1 MTHAAPPPAAWPL
14 WKRVWARLRRGR
26 VQEQAPRIAYFFFLS
41 LPPLLMAAFALA
53 GIFGGDRTAD
63 WLTTSL
69 RRNLPAE
76 AGDLVNG
83 FVTDVVHGSH
93 PGLLSIG
100 LVLALW
106 SGSSVIIA
114 LEDGLNAIHDV
125 TGARGLVKR
134 RAVALATL
142 LAVAVLF
149 LAGSA
154 VLLAGPALAKGF
166 GLGAAWSVV
175 QWPLGFALVV
185 AAFWIVYRV
194 LPNVERGGPLL
205 VASGVAAL
213 LWVLATLAF
222 RLYAA
227 HFGSY
232 SKTYG
237 VLGGIIVL
245 LLWMQYTSTVILVG
259 GILEAEMERPGRATP
274 ETANSPR

>member
-1 MTHAAPPPAAWPL
+1 M
-14 WKRVWARLRRGR
+14 WARLRAGQ
-26 VQEQAPRIAYFFFLS
+26 VQAHAPRIAYFFFLS

-69 RRNLPAE
+69 RARLPAE
-76 AGDLVNG
+76 AGELVNG
-83 FVTDVVHGSH
+83 FVTEVVHRSH
-93 PGLLSIG
+93 PGLLSVG
-100 LVLALW
+100 LLLALW

-125 TGARGLVKR
+125 TCARGLVKR

-142 LAVAVLF
+142 LAVGVLF

-154 VLLAGPALAKGF
+154 VLLAGPAIAKGF
-166 GLGAAWSVV
+166 GLGAVWSVV

-185 AAFWIVYRV
+185 GAFWTVYRV
-194 LPNVERGGPLL
+194 LPNVERRGPLL
-205 VASGVAAL
+205 MASVAATA

-222 RLYAA
+222 RVYAA

-237 VLGGIIVL
+237 VLAGIIVL
-245 LLWMQYTSTVILVG
+245 LLWMQYTAMTILIG
-259 GILEAEMERPGRATP
+259 ATFAAEMQRTR
-274 ETANSPR
+274 R

>member
-1 MTHAAPPPAAWPL
+1 
-14 WKRVWARLRRGR
+14 VWARLRGGR

-53 GIFGGDRTAD
+53 GIFGGDGTAD

-69 RRNLPAE
+69 RGSLPAE
-76 AGDLVNG
+76 AGALVDG
-83 FVTDVVHGSH
+83 FVTEVVHHSH
-93 PGLLSIG
+93 PGVLSIG
-100 LVLALW
+100 LLLALW

-114 LEDGLNAIHDV
+114 LEDGLNAVHDV
-125 TGARGLVKR
+125 SCARGLVKR

-142 LAVAVLF
+142 LAVAMLF

-154 VLLAGPALAKGF
+154 VLLAGPALAQGF

-185 AAFWIVYRV
+185 GAFWIVYRV

-205 VASGVAAL
+205 VASVVAAA

-227 HFGSY
+227 HFGAY

-245 LLWMQYTSTVILVG
+245 LLWMQYTAMVILVG
-259 GILEAEMERPGRATP
+259 ATLAAELQRNAR
-274 ETANSPR
+274 

>member
-1 MTHAAPPPAAWPL
+1 MPHAAPSPADRPL
-14 WKRVWARLRRGR
+14 WKRVWARLRAGQ
-26 VQEQAPRIAYFFFLS
+26 VQAHAPRIAYFFFLS

-69 RRNLPAE
+69 RARLPAE
-76 AGDLVNG
+76 AGELVNG
-83 FVTDVVHGSH
+83 FVTEVVHRSH
-93 PGLLSIG
+93 PGLLSVG
-100 LVLALW
+100 LLLALW

-125 TGARGLVKR
+125 TCARGLVKR

-142 LAVAVLF
+142 LAVGVLF

-154 VLLAGPALAKGF
+154 VLLAGPAIAKGF
-166 GLGAAWSVV
+166 GLGAVWSVV

-185 AAFWIVYRV
+185 GAFWTVYRV
-194 LPNVERGGPLL
+194 LPNVERRGPLL
-205 VASGVAAL
+205 MASVAATA

-222 RLYAA
+222 RVYAA

-237 VLGGIIVL
+237 VLAGIIVL
-245 LLWMQYTSTVILVG
+245 LLWMQYTAMTILIG
-259 GILEAEMERPGRATP
+259 ATFAAEMQRTR
-274 ETANSPR
+274 R